1 MNSEKPCILIVDDEE
16 SIRESFS
23 LILQDEYDL
32 ISVST
37 GEAAL
42 KKAVDHKIDLV
53 FLDIRM
59 PGMDGMETL
68 TRLKKIDPSLEVVM
82 VTAVNDVQK
91 AGESVKIG
99 ANNYIVKPFD
109 VPRIL
114 AMAKTLTR
122 KKNLMRTAAGM
133 RKSADGLP
141 AFPELSGHSKT
152 LQALIEKAVELA
164 KTDLPLLII
173 GEPGTEKETAAFI
186 MHSSG
191 KRKDAGFGVLNLPK
205 NGNEKELYKDLFG
218 SGKGSFVYDLDK
230 KAGLVERCAGGTV
243 LINNIENASQQL
255 LADISEAIEK
265 KGAKRYGSSQD
276 IALNVRFIF
285 SSSEE
290 LASSE
295 NPEHNIPGNLINDSL
310 LIPPLRSRRED
321 IQDICLELLAHLNKE
336 LGKRVKEITPDTQE
350 ILNSYPW
357 PGNFEELK
365 NILKKTVA
373 ASDNEIL
380 STKDL
385 PFCILMW
392 SPAFSYIEE
401 ASGFS
406 LDSLTSVFEKEFLL
420 NILRKSNFEIQTATK
435 VLNINKNIL
444 LSKIEALQIK

>member
-16 SIRESFS
+16 SIRESFF

-68 TRLKKIDPSLEVVM
+68 ERLKKIDPSLEVVM

-99 ANNYIVKPFD
+99 ANNYIVKPFE
-109 VPRIL
+109 VAQIL
-114 AMAKTLTR
+114 ALAKSLTR
-122 KKNLMRTAAGM
+122 KKKLLRTA
-133 RKSADGLP
+133 DLP

-152 LQALIEKAVELA
+152 LQALIEKTVELS
-164 KTDLPLLII
+164 KTNLPLLII
-173 GEPGTEKETAAFI
+173 GEPGTEKETAAFLI
-186 MHSSG
+186 HSSSAQ
-191 KRKDAGFGVLNLPK
+191 KDAGFGVLNLPK
-205 NGNEKELYKDLFG
+205 NGNEKELYKELFG
-218 SGKGSFVYDLDK
+218 AGYGSFVYDLDK

-243 LINNIENASQQL
+243 LINNIESASEGL
-255 LADISEAIEK
+255 IAVISEAIEK

-276 IALNVRFIF
+276 IAINVRFIF
-285 SSSEE
+285 SSSED
-290 LASSE
+290 LAASD
-295 NPEHNIPGNLINDSL
+295 NPEKSLPDNLINGSL

-321 IQDICLELLAHLNKE
+321 IQDICSELLVRLSKE
-336 LGKRVKEITPDTQE
+336 LGKKVKEITPDAQE

-357 PGNFEELK
+357 PGNFEELR
-365 NILKKTVA
+365 NILKKAVA

-380 STKDL
+380 STKDI
-385 PFCILMW
+385 PFCVLMW
-392 SPAFSYIEE
+392 APAFSYIEE

-406 LDSLTSVFEKEFLL
+406 LDNLTSAFEKEFLL
-420 NILRKSNFEIQTATK
+420 NILKKSNFEIQTAAK
-435 VLNINKNIL
+435 ALNVNKNIL
-444 LSKIEALQIK
+444 LSKIESLEIK